1 MNQALFHMPVT
12 LTPKRQKQE
21 GCEFKTSLG
30 YIMRHLY
37 VEMHGCNPS
46 PQETEVGGLSQ
57 VQG

>member
-1 MNQALFHMPVT
+1 MNHARFHLPVT

-21 GCEFKTSLG
+21 GREFKTSLG
-30 YIMRHLY
+30 YIMRHLCI
-37 VEMHGCNPS
+37 EMHGCNPS